1 MTFIYLLLSLLVGF
15 LPIGFSQAMDGGP
28 HSGGLATT
36 VIVLVMLWDVMKR
49 AQEEHKVTKTIVAIS
64 VLLIAT
70 NIIILALEFT
80 TNMILHDSL
89 YQTFNLDGFTV
100 ETPSNLGLALPF
112 IYAIPRALI
121 TIVACKIYRGKT
133 STITNVQ

>member
-1 MTFIYLLLSLLVGF
+1 MTFIYLLIPLFVGF
-15 LPIGFSQAMDGGP
+15 LPVGFSKFIDGGP
-28 HSGGLATT
+28 HSGGLVTSI
-36 VIVLVMLWDVMKR
+36 VVLVMLWDVMKR
-49 AQEEHKVTKTIVAIS
+49 AQEEHKVTKTIGVIS

-70 NIIILALEFT
+70 NIIILVLEFT

-89 YQTFNLDGFTV
+89 YQTFNLDGVTV
-100 ETPSNLGLALPF
+100 ETPSNLGLVLPF

-133 STITNVQ
+133 STITNIQ

>member
-1 MTFIYLLLSLLVGF
+1 MGF
-15 LPIGFSQAMDGGP
+15 LPVGFSKFIDGGP
-28 HSGGLATT
+28 HSGGLVTSI
-36 VIVLVMLWDVMKR
+36 IVLVMLWDVMKR
-49 AQEEHKVTKTIVAIS
+49 AQEEHKVTKTIGVIS

-89 YQTFNLDGFTV
+89 YQTFNLDGVTV
-100 ETPSNLGLALPF
+100 ETQSNLGLALPF

-133 STITNVQ
+133 STITNIQ